1 MQDDHQ
7 ADTLTGE
14 LVDMDPKRGTI
25 TIDCDGECFVCLWPT
40 ESDIEIG
47 GRLTHKSDG
56 DLDG

>member
-14 LVDMDPKRGTI
+14 LVDMDPKRGTV

-40 ESDIEIG
+40 ESDVEIG
-47 GRLTHKSDG
+47 DELTINIDDVLNG
-56 DLDG
+56 